1 MSHFFATI
9 FAFVVPFSYGKYP
22 ENCQTNAHYFLI
34 SKPSLSS
41 ISMSPKPKVNHS
53 NIAAVT
59 TSLNFADSLSP
70 EPTDSKP
77 PLVSIVMPVY
87 NRDRFLAM
95 AIESVLNQTYRD
107 FELLIWDDGST
118 DRSLEIANSYAQ
130 KDPRI
135 RVIAA
140 AHQGAARVL
149 NGAYAAAKG
158 TYIGQV
164 DSDDALDFRA
174 LELTVKVLKSY
185 PEVGMVYTDHWEMNA
200 GGQVQG
206 LGRRCQI
213 PYSRDRLLI
222 DFMTFHFRLLRRSV
236 YEQIGG
242 FREAFESIEDYDLCL
257 RLSEVTE
264 IWHLNQPLYYYRVH
278 PTSVS
283 STRQIEQLLKS
294 QLAINEAIIR
304 QGLSDGYQLRV
315 EVQARFFIDEKPCDY
330 RAEPANRQRS
340 QQSDSTLN
348 QGSDRTFY
356 SHAA

>member
-1 MSHFFATI
+1 MSSNLNYSNHRIAT
-9 FAFVVPFSYGKYP
+9 V
-22 ENCQTNAHYFLI
+22 
-34 SKPSLSS
+34 
-41 ISMSPKPKVNHS
+41 SPKC
-53 NIAAVT
+53 
-59 TSLNFADSLSP
+59 ADTLSP
-70 EPTDSKP
+70 QSADAKP

-87 NRDRFLAM
+87 NRERYLTA
-95 AIESVLNQTYRD
+95 AISSVLNQTYRD

-118 DRSLEIANSYAQ
+118 DRSLDIAHDYAQ
-130 KDPRI
+130 QDARV

-140 AHQGAARVL
+140 AHQGTAYAL
-149 NGAYAAAKG
+149 KGAYAAAKG

-174 LELTVKVLKSY
+174 LELTVPVLNSH

-206 LGRRCQI
+206 VGHRCQI
-213 PYSRDRLLI
+213 PYSPERLLI

-264 IWHLNQPLYYYRVH
+264 VWHLNQPLYYYRLH

-283 STRQIEQLLKS
+283 STRTIEQVLRSK
-294 QLAINEAIIR
+294 LAINEAIGR
-304 QGLSDGYQLRV
+304 RGLSDRYQLRV
-315 EVQARFFIDEKPCDY
+315 EVQARFFIDEKPRDEKPMDEKP
-330 RAEPANRQRS
+330 RDAAVPAAS
-340 QQSDSTLN
+340 QQSQPSDSI
-348 QGSDRTFY
+348 SDEESNGAFYASY